1 MRLAKDCAQG
11 AVYNN
16 NEGIYMAI
24 DQTIDEEVATAAPA
38 ARKSGIG
45 RTVLLVLAALF
56 LVGISV
62 GATLFMAGML
72 QAPAALESAPA
83 ADQSG
88 AQAKRPPIYVEFGE
102 PFVVNF
108 VEGNQ
113 IRYLQVRIEGMTRDP
128 AIPAHVSKH
137 LPRIRNNLVFMFSGF
152 DYASLTTVAGKQ
164 RIRDEALAE
173 VQNVLRQEIGDP
185 GIEAIYFTSF
195 VMQ

>member
-1 MRLAKDCAQG
+1 
-11 AVYNN
+11 
-16 NEGIYMAI
+16 MAI
-24 DQTIDEEVATAAPA
+24 DQTIDEEPEAAASA
-38 ARKSGIG
+38 ARKPGIG
-45 RTVLLVLAALF
+45 RTVLLVLTALL

-72 QAPAALESAPA
+72 GGGAAISDSAPA
-83 ADQSG
+83 ADNAG
-88 AQAKRPPIYVEFGE
+88 AQAKRSPIYMEFGE

-128 AIPAHVSKH
+128 SIPAHVSKH

-152 DYASLTTVAGKQ
+152 DYASLGTVAGKQ

-173 VQNVLRQEIGDP
+173 VQNVLRQEIGDA
-185 GIEAIYFTSF
+185 GVEAIYFTSF

>member
-1 MRLAKDCAQG
+1 
-11 AVYNN
+11 
-16 NEGIYMAI
+16 MAI
-24 DQTIDEEVATAAPA
+24 DQPIDEEAVSAAPP
-38 ARKSGIG
+38 ARKAGIG
-45 RTVLLVLAALF
+45 RMLLLVLAALL

-62 GATLFMAGML
+62 GATLFLAGML
-72 QAPAALESAPA
+72 GSTGTAATESAVVANDP
-83 ADQSG
+83 S

-108 VEGNQ
+108 IEGTQ

-128 AIPAHVSKH
+128 SVPAQVGKH

-152 DYASLTTVAGKQ
+152 DYASLGTVAGKQ

-173 VQNVLRQEIGDP
+173 VQNVLRQEVGDA

>member
-1 MRLAKDCAQG
+1 
-11 AVYNN
+11 
-16 NEGIYMAI
+16 MAI
-24 DQTIDEEVATAAPA
+24 DQTIDEEATAASSA
-38 ARKSGIG
+38 GRKSGMG
-45 RTVLLVLAALF
+45 RTVLLILAALF

-72 QAPAALESAPA
+72 RGPAAELAQA
-83 ADQSG
+83 ADQAG

-128 AIPAHVSKH
+128 SVPAQVSKH

-152 DYASLTTVAGKQ
+152 DYSSLVTVAGKQ

>member
-1 MRLAKDCAQG
+1 
-11 AVYNN
+11 
-16 NEGIYMAI
+16 MAI
-24 DQTIDEEVATAAPA
+24 DQTIDEEAAVAAPA
-38 ARKSGIG
+38 VRKKSGIS
-45 RTVLLVLAALF
+45 RMVLLVLAALL

-72 QAPAALESAPA
+72 GSPAALEAVPA
-83 ADQSG
+83 ADSSG
-88 AQAKRPPIYVEFGE
+88 SQAKRPPIYVEFGE

-128 AIPAHVSKH
+128 SVPPQVSKH

>member
-1 MRLAKDCAQG
+1 
-11 AVYNN
+11 
-16 NEGIYMAI
+16 MAI
-24 DQTIDEEVATAAPA
+24 DQTIDEEVVSAAPP
-38 ARKSGIG
+38 ARKAGIG
-45 RTVLLVLAALF
+45 RMLLLVLAALL

-62 GATLFMAGML
+62 GATLFLAGML
-72 QAPAALESAPA
+72 GTGGTGATETAAANDPNV
-83 ADQSG
+83 
-88 AQAKRPPIYVEFGE
+88 QAKRPPIYMEFGE

-108 VEGNQ
+108 IEGTQ

-128 AIPAHVSKH
+128 SVPAQVGKH

-152 DYASLTTVAGKQ
+152 DYASLGTVAGKQ

-173 VQNVLRQEIGDP
+173 VQNVLRQEVGDP